1 MAFAVAKNAV
11 AARARASA
19 PRASRAAPCMAAPA
33 PKLSAAAAGLAL
45 VLSAAPAHAE
55 RILPAIN
62 TGTLDKGEMDRML
75 TIYEARD
82 LELDQ
87 NGTAARAHAAP
98 TPARATQPR
107 AAAPKKVPFAHISH
121 AAAARRRPPLFPP
134 GHRNSLPCACLLPSH
149 KDKDKAGWG
158 GCGCLSVNGRL
169 LARGSRVGRA
179 AHPPQRR
186 PRSLQAHAPPLMCVW
201 GGGG

>member
-87 NGTAARAHAAP
+87 NGTAVRARA
-98 TPARATQPR
+98 RS
-107 AAAPKKVPFAHISH
+107 AHPSPSDT
-121 AAAARRRPPLFPP
+121 AARRRP
-134 GHRNSLPCACLLPSH
+134 
-149 KDKDKAGWG
+149 
-158 GCGCLSVNGRL
+158 
-169 LARGSRVGRA
+169 
-179 AHPPQRR
+179 
-186 PRSLQAHAPPLMCVW
+186 
-201 GGGG
+201 